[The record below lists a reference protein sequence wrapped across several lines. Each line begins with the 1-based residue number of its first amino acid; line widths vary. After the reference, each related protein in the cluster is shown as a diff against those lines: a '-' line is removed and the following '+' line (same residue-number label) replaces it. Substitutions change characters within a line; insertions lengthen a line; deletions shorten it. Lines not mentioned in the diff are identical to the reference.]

1 MRNLRGGREVKGHTE
16 SPRGSGGRLESPR
29 WSRGM
34 CRGSRG
40 ELGQGTPF
48 YMKVIRFFFP

>member
-1 MRNLRGGREVKGHTE
+1 MRNLRGGREVKGCTE
-16 SPRGSGGRLESPR
+16 SPRRSGGRLESPR

>member
-1 MRNLRGGREVKGHTE
+1 MRNLRGGREVKGRTE

-40 ELGQGTPF
+40 EQGQGTPLF
-48 YMKVIRFFFP
+48 I